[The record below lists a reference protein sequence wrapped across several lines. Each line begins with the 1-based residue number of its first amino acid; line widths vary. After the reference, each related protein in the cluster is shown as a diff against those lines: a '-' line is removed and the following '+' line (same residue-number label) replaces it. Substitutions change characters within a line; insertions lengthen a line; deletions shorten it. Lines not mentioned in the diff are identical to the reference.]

1 MIYKLKKITF
11 LIFGLSIYTFIVG
24 CSVKSPIYQ
33 SDNNLSIDSVLV
45 CSLNNFSFNSK
56 F

>member
-33 SDNNLSIDSVLV
+33 SDNNLSNEPLA
-45 CSLNNFSFNSK
+45 NSTIIN
-56 F
+56 